1 MKYPF
6 LICGQ
11 SIHFNVSFWETIL
24 ADERSFQ
31 TFQYLLAKTSTDII
45 AGECNYDH
53 AGKETYG

>member
-45 AGECNYDH
+45 AGECNYDY

>member
-6 LICGQ
+6 
-11 SIHFNVSFWETIL
+11 HFNVGFWVTIL
-24 ADERSFQ
+24 ADEKSFQ

-53 AGKETYG
+53 AGKKNLWII